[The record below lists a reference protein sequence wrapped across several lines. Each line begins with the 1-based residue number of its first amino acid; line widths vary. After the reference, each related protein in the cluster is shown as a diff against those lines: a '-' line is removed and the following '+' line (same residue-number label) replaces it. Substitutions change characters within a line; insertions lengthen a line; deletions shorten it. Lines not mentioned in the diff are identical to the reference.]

1 MGCLVADPA
10 LISAL
15 AEEKGLV
22 DRGASVVVARAVLAY
37 LRSSAY
43 TRHLEEMRAFYVHRR
58 DVLLAALER
67 ELADLGCS
75 WTIPGAGF
83 SLLLTVP
90 TELDEMEVLEE
101 AVANGIAVAP
111 GRFFTAAAPSV
122 SDHTLRL
129 TFGDK
134 SPSLLEEASRRLGR
148 SLRTVLEKHAGAAT
162 APSLPVPARRMTI
175 DV

>member
-1 MGCLVADPA
+1 
-10 LISAL
+10 
-15 AEEKGLV
+15 
-22 DRGASVVVARAVLAY
+22 
-37 LRSSAY
+37 
-43 TRHLEEMRAFYVHRR
+43 MRAFYIHRR

-75 WTIPGAGF
+75 WTTPGAGF
-83 SLLLTVP
+83 SLLLTIP
-90 TELDEMEVLEE
+90 AALDEMEVLAE

-111 GRFFTAAAPSV
+111 GRFFTATAPLV

-134 SPSLLEEASRRLGR
+134 SPQQLEEATRRLAR
-148 SLRTVLEKHAGAAT
+148 SLRSVLERGSVAT
-162 APSLPVPARRMTI
+162 ASLYTPFRRMTT

>member
-1 MGCLVADPA
+1 MGCLVADPD

-22 DRGASVVVARAVLAY
+22 DRGASVVVARAMLAY
-37 LRSSAY
+37 LRSTVY
-43 TRHLEEMRAFYVHRR
+43 TRHLEEMRAFYLRRR

-67 ELADLGCS
+67 ELGGLGCS
-75 WTIPGAGF
+75 WTNPGAGF
-83 SLLLTVP
+83 SLLLTIP
-90 TELDEMEVLEE
+90 TELDEMEVV
-101 AVANGIAVAP
+101 AVAATNGIVVAP
-111 GRFFTAAAPSV
+111 GRFFTAAAPTI

-148 SLRTVLEKHAGAAT
+148 SLRTVLERGGTATAAT
-162 APSLPVPARRMTI
+162 YVARSRRMTI